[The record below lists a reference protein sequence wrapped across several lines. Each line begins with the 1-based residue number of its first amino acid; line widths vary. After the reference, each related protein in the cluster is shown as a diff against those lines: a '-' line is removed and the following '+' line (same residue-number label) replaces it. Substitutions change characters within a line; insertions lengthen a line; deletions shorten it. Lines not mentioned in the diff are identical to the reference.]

1 MRGIVRFYLEKE
13 ACVLRTSNQTASIH
27 GEQAIEAAETA
38 RQAQI
43 FNEHNL
49 DLFRDQVDQ
58 AADAVAAAMRRAKH
72 VHSGVLPG
80 ELAPDFDRLD
90 LDETCDDMG
99 AALAELRRLYL
110 DHAVYF
116 HHPRYAAHLNCPVL
130 VPSIAAEVVLSA
142 INSSLD
148 TWDQSAGAT
157 FIEQK
162 LIAWTAERAGLGE
175 AADGVFTSGG
185 TQSNLMAM
193 LLMRD
198 GWCARQYGHGT
209 VQKQGLPAAASRLR
223 VFVSEVSHFSLSK
236 AAALLGMGHD
246 AIVAV
251 PCDAARRMD
260 IDALKTAIADCR
272 ANGDVPIAVVATCGT
287 TDFGSIDD
295 MQTIG
300 DVCRAEKLWM
310 HVDAAYGCGLLVSN
324 RHGHKRAGIDNAD
337 SLTVDYHKA
346 FFQPVS
352 CSAFIV
358 RRGADLGLIT
368 HHADYL
374 NPVEAAAAGT
384 PDQVNKSL
392 QTTKRFD
399 ALKLWLTLRTLG
411 ADTVGEAFDGAVAL
425 ARATYELMLAEPR
438 LELLHRPELSTIVFR
453 YRPCLTTS
461 EAELDTLNASIRSQ
475 LARDGEAMI
484 AATKVDGR
492 RYLKFTLLNP
502 ATTVA
507 QMGEIVDLIVA
518 YGMAAETGALSIA
531 VESSANRGYRRHG

>member
-1 MRGIVRFYLEKE
+1 M
-13 ACVLRTSNQTASIH
+13 RTSNPAPGANDGADSI
-27 GEQAIEAAETA
+27 GSAAVA
-38 RQAQI
+38 RRAQI

-49 DLFRDQVDQ
+49 DLYRDQVDQ
-58 AADAVAAAMRRAKH
+58 AADAVTAAVRRARV
-72 VHSGVLPG
+72 VHSGVRPT
-80 ELAPDFDRLD
+80 ELAPDFEAVN
-90 LDETCDDMG
+90 LDEACGDMSS
-99 AALAELRRLYL
+99 ALAELRRLYL

-162 LIAWTAERAGLGE
+162 LIAWTAQRAGLGA

-198 GWCARQYGHGT
+198 AWCAREYGHGT
-209 VQKQGLPAAASRLR
+209 VQKQGLPAEASKLR
-223 VFVSEVSHFSLSK
+223 VFVSEISHFSLSK
-236 AAALLGMGHD
+236 AAALLGLGHD
-246 AIVAV
+246 AIVGVA
-251 PCDAARRMD
+251 CDKAKRMD
-260 IDALKTAIADCR
+260 IAALSAAIADCR
-272 ANGDVPIAVVATCGT
+272 ANGNIPIAVAATCGT
-287 TDFGSIDD
+287 TDFGSVDD
-295 MQTIG
+295 MHAIG
-300 DVCRAEKLWM
+300 AVCRAEQLWM

-324 RHGHKRAGIDNAD
+324 RHAHKLAGIENAD
-337 SLTVDYHKA
+337 SLTVDYHKS

-374 NPVEAAAAGT
+374 NPREAAAAGT

-411 ADTVGEAFDGAVAL
+411 AEAIGEAFDGAVAL

-438 LELLHRPELSTIVFR
+438 LELLHRPALSTIVFR
-453 YRPCLTTS
+453 YRPCLTTP
-461 EAELDTLNASIRSQ
+461 EDELDTLNTAIRSQ

-484 AATKVDGR
+484 AATRVDGR

-502 ATTVA
+502 ATTVE

-518 YGMAAETGALSIA
+518 YGVANHCSRQSIVAATA
-531 VESSANRGYRRHG
+531 ANRTYRHHG

>member
-1 MRGIVRFYLEKE
+1 M
-13 ACVLRTSNQTASIH
+13 RTSTPVPGANDGADTISSADV
-27 GEQAIEAAETA
+27 A
-38 RQAQI
+38 RRAQL

-49 DLFRDQVDQ
+49 DLYRDQVDQ
-58 AADAVAAAMRRAKH
+58 AADAVTAAVRRARV
-72 VHSGVLPG
+72 VHSGVRPT
-80 ELAPDFDRLD
+80 ELAPAFEAVNLD
-90 LDETCDDMG
+90 DACGDMSS
-99 AALAELRRLYL
+99 ALGELRRLYL

-148 TWDQSAGAT
+148 TWDQSAGGT

-162 LIAWTAERAGLGE
+162 LIAWTAERAGLGDD
-175 AADGVFTSGG
+175 ADGVFTSGG

-198 GWCARQYGHGT
+198 AWCAREYGHGT
-209 VQKQGLPAAASRLR
+209 VQKQGLPAEASRLR

-236 AAALLGMGHD
+236 AAALLGIGHD
-246 AIVAV
+246 AVVSV
-251 PCDAARRMD
+251 PCDAAKC
-260 IDALKTAIADCR
+260 IDTAALAAAIAQCR
-272 ANGDVPIAVVATCGT
+272 ADGNIPVAVAATCGT
-287 TDFGSIDD
+287 TDFGSVDD
-295 MQTIG
+295 MSAIG
-300 DVCRAEKLWM
+300 AICRAEKLWM

-324 RHGHKRAGIDNAD
+324 RHRHKLAGIEHAD

-358 RRGADLGLIT
+358 NNGADLGLIT

-374 NPVEAAAAGT
+374 NPAEAAAAGT

-399 ALKLWLTLRTLG
+399 ALKLWLTLRTIG
-411 ADTVGEAFDGAVAL
+411 ADAIGDAFDGAVAL

-453 YRPCLTTS
+453 YRPRLTTS
-461 EAELDTLNASIRSQ
+461 EAELDELNATIRAQ

-484 AATKVDGR
+484 AGTKVEGR

-502 ATTVA
+502 ATTVE
-507 QMGEIVDLIVA
+507 QMREIVDLILT
-518 YGMAAETGALSIA
+518 YGMANDRNAQMIA
-531 VESSANRGYRRHG
+531 AAPAANRAYRRHG

>member
-1 MRGIVRFYLEKE
+1 M
-13 ACVLRTSNQTASIH
+13 RTSN
-27 GEQAIEAAETA
+27 EATTRGADIPGGFADIA
-38 RQAQI
+38 RRAQI

-49 DLFRDQVDQ
+49 DLYRDQVEQ
-58 AADAVAAAMRRAKH
+58 AADAVAAAVRRARQ
-72 VHSGVLPG
+72 VHSGVRPS
-80 ELAPDFDRLD
+80 ELAPEFEALD
-90 LDETCDDMG
+90 LDDAGVDM
-99 AALAELRRLYL
+99 AEALAELRHLYL

-130 VPSIAAEVVLSA
+130 VPSIAAETVLSA

-162 LIAWTAERAGLGE
+162 LIAWTAERAGLGD

-198 GWCARQYGHGT
+198 GWCARHYGHGA
-209 VQKQGLPAAASRLR
+209 VQKQGLPGEAARLR

-236 AAALLGMGHD
+236 AAALLGLGHN
-246 AIVAV
+246 AVVRVA
-251 PCDAARRMD
+251 CDEAKRMD
-260 IDALKTAIADCR
+260 IDALKQAIDDCR
-272 ANGDVPIAVVATCGT
+272 AAGDIPIAVAATCGT

-295 MQTIG
+295 MQAIG
-300 DVCRAEKLWM
+300 AVCRAENLWM

-324 RHGHKRAGIDNAD
+324 RHGHECAGIENAD
-337 SLTVDYHKA
+337 SLTVDYHKS

-358 RRGADLGLIT
+358 GNGANLGLIT

-374 NPVEAAAAGT
+374 NPAEAAAAGT

-411 ADTVGEAFDGAVAL
+411 AETIGEAFDGAVAL

-438 LELLHRPELSTIVFR
+438 LELLHRPALSTIVFR
-453 YRPCLTTS
+453 YRPCLTRS
-461 EAELDTLNASIRSQ
+461 EADLDTLNTTIRAQ

-502 ATTVA
+502 ATTPA
-507 QMGEIVDLIVA
+507 QMSEIVDLIVA
-518 YGMAAETGALSIA
+518 YGMAAETGATSIDA
-531 VESSANRGYRRHG
+531 APVANPEYRRHG

>member
-1 MRGIVRFYLEKE
+1 M
-13 ACVLRTSNQTASIH
+13 LRTSNQTASIH
-27 GEQAIEAAETA
+27 GEQSIEAAETA
-38 RQAQI
+38 RRAQI

-58 AADAVAAAMRRAKH
+58 AADAVAAAMRRAKR
-72 VHSGVLPG
+72 VHSGVLPS
-80 ELAPDFDRLD
+80 ELAPDFEKLD
-90 LDETCDDMG
+90 LDDTCDDMG

-148 TWDQSAGAT
+148 TWDQGAGAT

-209 VQKQGLPAAASRLR
+209 VQKQGLPAEAARLR

-272 ANGDVPIAVVATCGT
+272 ANGDIPIAVAATCGT

-295 MQTIG
+295 MQSIG
-300 DVCRAEKLWM
+300 DICRAEKLWM

-324 RHGHKRAGIDNAD
+324 RHGHKCAGIDNAD

-374 NPVEAAAAGT
+374 NPREAAAGT

-411 ADTVGEAFDGAVAL
+411 ADTIGEAFDGAVAL

-461 EAELDTLNASIRSQ
+461 EAALDRLNQTIRSQ

-502 ATTVA
+502 ATTPA
-507 QMGEIVDLIVA
+507 QMSEIVDLIVA
-518 YGMAAETGALSIA
+518 YGMAAETGAPSIA

>member
-1 MRGIVRFYLEKE
+1 M
-13 ACVLRTSNQTASIH
+13 RTSN
-27 GEQAIEAAETA
+27 EAAT
-38 RQAQI
+38 RQADTPEDFADIARRAQL

-49 DLFRDQVDQ
+49 DLYRDQVEQ
-58 AADAVAAAMRRAKH
+58 ATDAVAAAVRRARQ
-72 VHSGVLPG
+72 VHSGVSPS
-80 ELAPDFDRLD
+80 ELAPDFEAVD
-90 LDETCDDMG
+90 LDQPSGDM
-99 AALAELRRLYL
+99 ADALAELRPLYL

-148 TWDQSAGAT
+148 TWDQSAGGT

-162 LIAWTAERAGLGE
+162 LIAWTAGRAGLGE
-175 AADGVFTSGG
+175 GADGVFTSGG

-198 GWCARQYGHGT
+198 AWCARQYGHGA
-209 VQKQGLPAAASRLR
+209 VQKQGLPAAASKLR

-236 AAALLGMGHD
+236 AAALLGLGHD
-246 AIVAV
+246 AVVGVA
-251 PCDAARRMD
+251 CDEARRMD
-260 IDALKTAIADCR
+260 IAALKSAIADCR
-272 ANGDVPIAVVATCGT
+272 AAGNIPIAVAATCGT

-295 MQTIG
+295 MDAIAA
-300 DVCRAEKLWM
+300 VCRNEHLWM

-324 RHGHKRAGIDNAD
+324 KHGHKCAGIEHAD
-337 SLTVDYHKA
+337 SLTVDYHKS

-358 RRGADLGLIT
+358 KNGANLGLIT

-374 NPVEAAAAGT
+374 NPAEAAAAGT

-399 ALKLWLTLRTLG
+399 ALKLWLTLRTIG
-411 ADTVGEAFDGAVAL
+411 AGAIGEAFDGAVAL

-461 EAELDTLNASIRSQ
+461 EAELDALNASIRSQ

-502 ATTVA
+502 ATTVE
-507 QMGEIVDLIVA
+507 QMGEIVDLILA
-518 YGMAAETGALSIA
+518 YGMAIERSTPAPASALA
-531 VESSANRGYRRHG
+531 QTPAAAANERVRRHG

>member
-1 MRGIVRFYLEKE
+1 M
-13 ACVLRTSNQTASIH
+13 RTSNPAPGANDGADSISS
-27 GEQAIEAAETA
+27 AAVA
-38 RQAQI
+38 RRAQI
-43 FNEHNL
+43 FNENNL
-49 DLFRDQVDQ
+49 DLYRDQVDQ
-58 AADAVAAAMRRAKH
+58 AADAVTAAVRRARI
-72 VHSGVLPG
+72 VHSGVRPT
-80 ELAPDFDRLD
+80 ELAPDFEAVN
-90 LDETCDDMG
+90 LDEACGDMSS
-99 AALAELRRLYL
+99 ALAELRRLYL

-148 TWDQSAGAT
+148 TWDQSAGGT

-175 AADGVFTSGG
+175 SADGVFTSGG

-198 GWCARQYGHGT
+198 AWCAREYGHGT

-246 AIVAV
+246 AVVSV
-251 PCDAARRMD
+251 PCDAAKRMD
-260 IDALKTAIADCR
+260 TAALADAIAQCR
-272 ANGDVPIAVVATCGT
+272 AEGNIPVAVAATCGT
-287 TDFGSIDD
+287 TDFGSVDD
-295 MQTIG
+295 MNAIG
-300 DVCRAEKLWM
+300 AICRAEKLWM

-324 RHGHKRAGIDNAD
+324 RHGHKLAGIEHAD

-358 RRGADLGLIT
+358 NNGADLGLIT

-374 NPVEAAAAGT
+374 NPAEAAAAGT

-399 ALKLWLTLRTLG
+399 ALKLWLTLRTIG
-411 ADTVGEAFDGAVAL
+411 ADAIGDAFDGAVAL
-425 ARATYELMLAEPR
+425 ARRTYELMLAEPR

-461 EAELDTLNASIRSQ
+461 EAELDELNATIRAQ

-484 AATKVDGR
+484 AGTKVDGR

-502 ATTVA
+502 ATTVE
-507 QMGEIVDLIVA
+507 QMREIVDLILT
-518 YGMAAETGALSIA
+518 YGMANDRSVQPIA
-531 VESSANRGYRRHG
+531 AAPAANRAYRRHA